1 MTRSQLHRVR
11 EALETFV
18 VETPSWGFADTGTRF
33 GKFFQDAAAI
43 DLGDKLADAGQV
55 HRVTGCCP
63 TVAVHVQWDFKPG
76 EDPKAVRRLA
86 RRHGV
91 GIGAIN
97 PNLFQDQEYKWG
109 SFGHEDA
116 TIRARA
122 LQHCVDSVKIGQAV
136 GSEYVSL
143 WFADGTNYPGQG
155 SIRGRKHSF
164 EDGLRALHRTLGPRQ
179 TMLVEYKPFEPA
191 FYATDIA
198 DWGMA
203 YLMAKKAGTRA
214 KVLVDTGH
222 HYNAQNIEQIVAWLL
237 DEDMLGGFHF
247 NDRRYADDDLTLGSI
262 DPYQI
267 FRIFH
272 EIHAFSADSGRSPKI
287 AYMIDQCHNEKP
299 KIEATI
305 QTVVMA
311 QELYAKAALVDHR
324 VLRRTQEK
332 HQVID
337 AELILKQAFFTDVAP
352 AIAGWR
358 AAKRLPADPLAE
370 HRRSGYERAA
380 AADRRRRR
388 QELGIARS
396 GSFA

>member
-1 MTRSQLHRVR
+1 MTPAQLRR
-11 EALETFV
+11 ARAALDTFA

-33 GKFFQDAAAI
+33 GKFFQPAAAI
-43 DLGDKLADAGQV
+43 DLGDKLADAGHV
-55 HRVTGCCP
+55 HALTGCCP
-63 TVAVHVQWDFKPG
+63 TVAVHVLWDFKPG
-76 EDPKAVRRLA
+76 EDPKAVARLA
-86 RRHGV
+86 RKHGV
-91 GIGAIN
+91 KIGAIN
-97 PNLFQDQEYKWG
+97 PNLFQDQCYKWG
-109 SFGHEDA
+109 SFGHNDPA
-116 TIRARA
+116 VRAHA
-122 LQHCVDSVKIGQAV
+122 LRHCADSIAIGQAV
-136 GSEYVSL
+136 NSEYLSL

-155 SIRGRKHSF
+155 SIRARKKNF
-164 EDGLRALHRTLGPRQ
+164 EDSLRSLHARLGPKQ

-203 YLMAKKAGTRA
+203 LLLAKKAGPRA

-222 HYNAQNIEQIVAWLL
+222 HYSAQNIEQIVAWLL

-262 DPYQI
+262 DPYQV

-272 EIHAFSADSGRSPKI
+272 EIHFFAADRGRMPKI

-311 QELYAKAALVDHR
+311 QELYAKAALVDHEA
-324 VLRRTQEK
+324 LRRAQAK
-332 HQVID
+332 NNVVD
-337 AELILKQAFFTDVAP
+337 AELILKKAFFTDVSP
-352 AIAGWR
+352 ALAGWR
-358 AAKRLPADPLAE
+358 KANTLPADPLAE
-370 HRRSGYERAA
+370 HRRTGYARTA
-380 AADRRRRR
+380 AADRKRRRR
-388 QELGIARS
+388 ELGLAQS